1 MFNEKVVILIKKI
14 SLEFDKIANPILQ
27 DLNLTVAQYKIV
39 KYLLLRQNEDTIQQD
54 IEKFFSLT
62 HPTTIELLEK
72 LEEKGFVTRIKNPA
86 DGRSRI
92 IRLTEMALSKQDELI
107 EVGNILESKM
117 TEGLNDAETKQLM
130 KLLEKMLSGINK
142 SN

>member
-39 KYLLLRQNEDTIQQD
+39 KYLLLRQNEDAIQQE

-92 IRLTEMALSKQDELI
+92 IRLTEMALSKRDELI

>member
-39 KYLLLRQNEDTIQQD
+39 KYLLLRQNEDAIQQE

-92 IRLTEMALSKQDELI
+92 IRLTEMALSKRDELI

-117 TEGLNDAETKQLM
+117 TEGLNNAETKQLM

>member
-39 KYLLLRQNEDTIQQD
+39 KYLLLRQNEDTIQQE

-92 IRLTEMALSKQDELI
+92 IRLTEMALSKRDELI